1 MSTLAD
7 KLRALSELSQVAI
20 RYEDLLRDSSKRLEA
35 AQYALTE
42 AIGNLHD
49 HEQKTMEAEADEWSL
64 LEDTTITTLLSDE
77 LPLARDEEGKEDA
90 DARDQT
96 RVALAAAVQ
105 AAQLALIKA
114 RAEFD
119 SLSRAAKPSLD
130 AIGQWGR

>member
-42 AIGNLHD
+42 AVENLHD

-130 AIGQWGR
+130 ALGQWGR